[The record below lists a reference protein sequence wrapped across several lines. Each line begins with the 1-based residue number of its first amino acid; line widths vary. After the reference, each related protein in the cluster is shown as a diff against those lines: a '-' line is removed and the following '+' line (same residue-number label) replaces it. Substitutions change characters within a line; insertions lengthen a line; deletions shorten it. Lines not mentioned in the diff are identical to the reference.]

1 MSTWQQQQRCG
12 TRVSDSG
19 SGKLSRI
26 PPHWSASIH
35 IDPRKKSLHINWSE
49 KKFPHGIGS
58 ISAHGT
64 PSWKM
69 TTALLWIESCSVLV
83 IEEVLMQRWQQIFGK
98 FTSTMFAKLL
108 AKLFGRSLQ
117 KRQLY
122 GDHRRTFHSS
132 DLRRLPCDC
141 ASHVSSSIIISRIAG
156 FHLYTARVNTE
167 FDLRLKSRFGII
179 AFPHRSSWQ
188 SLAVYICYP
197 RHQGEP
203 PVIHEPVIG
212 TLLSLMTG

>member
-1 MSTWQQQQRCG
+1 MSTWQQRCG

-26 PPHWSASIH
+26 PPRWSASFH
-35 IDPRKKSLHINWSE
+35 IDPRKNHFTSFGLRKNSSTESEAYQHMVLHPGKRPQLSCELNPAV
-49 KKFPHGIGS
+49 F
-58 ISAHGT
+58 
-64 PSWKM
+64 
-69 TTALLWIESCSVLV
+69 LWLRRIQQCLQSF
-83 IEEVLMQRWQQIFGK
+83 WQIFLVTAYRKGN
-98 FTSTMFAKLL
+98 FMVTIVVHFN
-108 AKLFGRSLQ
+108 
-117 KRQLY
+117 
-122 GDHRRTFHSS
+122 S
-132 DLRRLPCDC
+132 DLHRLPCDC

-156 FHLYTARVNTE
+156 FQLYTARVNTQ
-167 FDLRLKSRFGII
+167 FDVRLKSRFGII

-188 SLAVYICYP
+188 SLAVYTCCP